1 MRKMGVRY
9 EVGLRDI
16 PGEAKIFDSHRE
28 AKQYAMEMSKAD
40 DQVYV
45 ICKVEEIDWR
55 KEKYE

>member
-16 PGEAKIFDSHRE
+16 PGE